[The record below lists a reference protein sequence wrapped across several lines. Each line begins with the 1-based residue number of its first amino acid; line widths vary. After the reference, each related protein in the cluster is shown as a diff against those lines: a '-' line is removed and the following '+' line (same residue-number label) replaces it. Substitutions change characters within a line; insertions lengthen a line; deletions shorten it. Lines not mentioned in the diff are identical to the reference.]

1 MHKLV
6 PTHQVTLINVKF
18 FNRLLLCSFGLNFT
32 KIFTLML
39 QLIQALQ
46 TNNIVAQL
54 WTHTRLVVDSTITPV
69 EEITLCDPSTIETE
83 EHIKEL
89 TRHDPSTLNTEG
101 YHSWTKLPFALFGQI
116 NQPFAL
122 LPKLNREMPLFWK
135 SSFSK
140 SS

>member
-39 QLIQALQ
+39 QLIQALE
-46 TNNIVAQL
+46 TNNPVAQL
-54 WTHTRLVVDSTITPV
+54 WTHSRLVVDSTITPV
-69 EEITLCDPSTIETE
+69 EEITLCHPSTIETK

-101 YHSWTKLPFALFGQI
+101 YHSSRFTNPIENGCVILGKF
-116 NQPFAL
+116 
-122 LPKLNREMPLFWK
+122 
-135 SSFSK
+135 
-140 SS
+140 